1 MIPSIWN
8 NETYREFISYLDSIK
23 DEKYKEFHNSLV
35 KNSKYE
41 ILGVKLPILRK
52 ISKEIY
58 KTNIEDYLN
67 IDKGLYYEEIMLE
80 GLVISKIKDEK
91 IFYKY
96 FNSYIDK
103 IDNWALCDTFCNSIK
118 IVEKYPDK
126 YYKKAIELSKS
137 KEEFKS
143 RVGLIMILSHFIKE
157 KNVKEI
163 LELVNNIHSDKYYIN
178 MAIAWL
184 VAEIY
189 IKYRKEGL
197 EFIKNNN
204 LDKFTQNKTI
214 SKTNDSYRVT
224 KEEKEELKKYR
235 KKD

>member
-1 MIPSIWN
+1 MIPTTWN
-8 NETYREFISYLDSIK
+8 SKTYKEFINYLDSIK
-23 DEKYKEFHNSLV
+23 DNKYKEFHNSLV
-35 KNSKYE
+35 KDSKYE
-41 ILGVKLPILRK
+41 ILGVKLPILRN
-52 ISKEIY
+52 ISKDIS

-67 IDKGLYYEEIMLE
+67 IDKGLFYEEIMLE

-91 IFYKY
+91 TFYKY

-126 YYKKAIELSKS
+126 YYKIALELSKS
-137 KEEFKS
+137 SKEFRS
-143 RVGLIMILSHFIKE
+143 RVGLIMILSHFINE
-157 KNVKEI
+157 DNVKEI
-163 LELVNNIHSDKYYIN
+163 LELVNNIHSDKYYVN

-184 VAEIY
+184 IAEIY
-189 IKYRKEGL
+189 IKHRKEGL
-197 EFIKNNN
+197 EFIKNND

-214 SKTNDSYRVT
+214 SKINDSFRVS

-235 KKD
+235 KKV

>member
-1 MIPSIWN
+1 MIPSTWN
-8 NETYREFISYLDSIK
+8 KNTYKEFVDYLDSIK
-23 DEKYKEFHNSLV
+23 DNKYKEFHNSLV
-35 KNSKYE
+35 KDSKYE
-41 ILGVKLPILRK
+41 ILGIRLPILRN
-52 ISKEIY
+52 ISKEIS

-67 IDKGLYYEEIMLE
+67 INKGNFYEEIMIE
-80 GLVISKIKDEK
+80 GLVIANIKDEK

-126 YYKKAIELSKS
+126 YYKIALELSKS
-137 KEEFKS
+137 SKEFRS
-143 RVGLIMILSHFIKE
+143 RVGLIMILSHFINE
-157 KNVKEI
+157 DNVKEI

-189 IKYRKEGL
+189 IKYRSYGL

-204 LDKFTQNKTI
+204 LDKFTHNKTI
-214 SKTNDSYRVT
+214 SKINDSFRVT
-224 KEEKEELKKYR
+224 KEEKELLKKYR